1 MKNSMKIGTSL
12 VGLSLLVLAI
22 LWWNSS
28 KKSAT
33 DVSSTTAENTT
44 IVETEVPVKL
54 ASENRRLPLDQICMV
69 NNAFMGIKQ
78 IEVPFDGKMYYGCCE
93 MCVEK
98 IQTQKAARYATDP
111 QTGNEVDKAV
121 AYITL
126 DPTGSNNAVLYFES
140 EQTSNQYFSK

>member
-1 MKNSMKIGTSL
+1 MKNSMKIGIGI
-12 VGLSLLVLAI
+12 VGLALVILAGF
-22 LWWNSS
+22 WWSTPQKLDTEVNSA
-28 KKSAT
+28 KAT
-33 DVSSTTAENTT
+33 NTT
-44 IVETEVPVKL
+44 EVETEVPVEVV
-54 ASENRRLPLDQICMV
+54 SENRRLPLDQICMV
-69 NNAFMGIKQ
+69 NNAFMGKEQ

-98 IQTQKAARYATDP
+98 IQTQKAARYAIDP